1 MNLLHDETIA
11 LRAIEPTDLDILYKW
26 ENDTTIWQTGCS
38 IAPYSKKEIWDYIE
52 NYTTDIFKSNQLRL
66 MITLNESGEAIGT
79 VDLYEFDY
87 FNKRAGVGILIDEA
101 YRHNGYATHALN
113 IIEDYVGKFIGLH
126 QLWATISVENTH
138 SISLFKKCGYKICGR
153 MHSWLRKD
161 KSYIDAFIL
170 QKFIP

>member
-101 YRHNGYATHALN
+101 YRHNG
-113 IIEDYVGKFIGLH
+113 
-126 QLWATISVENTH
+126 
-138 SISLFKKCGYKICGR
+138 
-153 MHSWLRKD
+153 
-161 KSYIDAFIL
+161 
-170 QKFIP
+170 